1 MGPGKVYNYVWGIQL
16 PSSQVPL
23 VASRGVVA
31 SLLYYMISMCFT
43 INISIFRAELLKQW
57 INLPRASPFHTP
69 PYSAAPLSPT
79 TTMMDRTEEE
89 NAVNHE
95 IATLL
100 LNLAS
105 RTTEKHKEA
114 VNNSVQV
121 HNISRQDPDVAIDL
135 SKSNNNNNINKT
147 SSTIHNNKV
156 SSSSVG
162 ITVSSQSPYT
172 LFPLPTS
179 PTTKSLS
186 TSSPLTSPLTSLPT
200 TLTSLPSSLTS
211 LPPSYLL
218 QNLLMGKIQQLET
231 DNSSNNSDK
240 ITTTVTDSGLGG
252 RLTANGSPLGLVNLK
267 PHING
272 QNSST
277 IPLLAGQI
285 VAQLNALLFSIHGL
299 TDKAVESKVD
309 GQLSAIFSRLQE
321 IVTLVNITKQQ
332 QQQAAEEKLIL
343 NITSP
348 VHQHALNG
356 HIQQQQQQN
365 EHKLVRQEQKPV
377 QEEYHINSTA
387 VNNKQKE
394 MHHQHTNMEHQQ
406 TILEPQTTIKP
417 IRLQPFTK
425 EMLINN
431 DSPSMLSR
439 KTVISRDLTIT
450 SDGSSPPEAKRLKQA
465 SPDDCSSSTAPARK
479 ATKGGKGIR
488 NRVFCGD
495 CPGCLKNDD
504 CGQCRYCRDKTKF
517 GGQNRLRQKCLH
529 RRCQMDTH
537 RRPPP
542 PSAAAVAAAA
552 AVNVSCSAGIVSST
566 LVNSTTGEQATI
578 YSGVDLA
585 RLASVA
591 GDTFVEDT
599 RDRSSPYS
607 HMIGKF

>member
-1 MGPGKVYNYVWGIQL
+1 M
-16 PSSQVPL
+16 
-23 VASRGVVA
+23 
-31 SLLYYMISMCFT
+31 
-43 INISIFRAELLKQW
+43 
-57 INLPRASPFHTP
+57 
-69 PYSAAPLSPT
+69 
-79 TTMMDRTEEE
+79 
-89 NAVNHE
+89 NHE

-348 VHQHALNG
+348 VHQQALNG